1 MGVPFL
7 DALLG
12 KLYSQGSPRELR
24 GALNFTGGL
33 ALKASEIGWDVTLD
47 PEAAAASIRETQEGF
62 SPDPLPFPA
71 LAVELLP
78 DQMARIEARY
88 HGRSGSGESFVV
100 LLAYFRR
107 VGEDPPTQWGETITG
122 TYLVDDFATSGNPG
136 FAIVGNT
143 VTPQVEGAEY
153 AIEWTIDTVVRA
165 Y

>member
-47 PEAAAASIRETQEGF
+47 PAAAAASIREMQE
-62 SPDPLPFPA
+62 SLDPNPVPFPG
-71 LAVELLP
+71 LAVDVQA
-78 DQMARIEARY
+78 DQMVRIEARY
-88 HGRSGSGESFVV
+88 HGRSTSGESFVV
-100 LLAYFRR
+100 LLAHFRR
-107 VGEDPPTQWGETITG
+107 VGDAPTEQWGETITG